1 MSQQVLGRN
10 SHKKRLPEKDQQGAH
25 GQGRHRHHDSL
36 RRGYSPALQAGQH
49 HSHEQ
54 QVEKTQVLPDGFQ
67 SGVQAEDDDGAGQGH
82 RQRRQLPGAPTDYQH
97 RQGRQDADHQ
107 VDQGINLGP
116 QEPYKEGDQAEEPN
130 DETPAHGLPLTPALT

>member
-10 SHKKRLPEKDQQGAH
+10 SHKNRLPEKDQQGAH

-36 RRGYSPALQAGQH
+36 RRRYSPALQAGQH

-54 QVEKTQVLPDGFQ
+54 QIEKTQVLPDGFQ
-67 SGVQAEDDDGAGQGH
+67 SGVQAEDDGGAGQGH
-82 RQRRQLPGAPTDYQH
+82 RQSRQLPGAPTDYQH

-116 QEPYKEGDQAEEPN
+116 QEPYKEGAQAEEPN